1 MIQQFQTNIVR
12 KSSVRRSVGTMSSKF
27 DKGLTA
33 KLKGK
38 KKKKEENS
46 AKLRKKERVDAQF
59 DC

>member
-46 AKLRKKERVDAQF
+46 AVDAQF